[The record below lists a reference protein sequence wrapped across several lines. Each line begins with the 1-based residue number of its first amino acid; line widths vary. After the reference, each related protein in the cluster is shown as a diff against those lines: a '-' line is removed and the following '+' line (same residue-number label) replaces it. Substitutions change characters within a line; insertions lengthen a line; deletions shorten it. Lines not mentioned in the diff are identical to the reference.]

1 LRNDWN
7 FAIPD
12 CLRLQRIEIRVGEQ
26 GRGWFEKDASRN
38 NTADL
43 RLFHRHSRKISL
55 LKSDPSMALAAKGA
69 VNSCAELDSLFFGFW
84 MCRTQ
89 AGQC

>member
-1 LRNDWN
+1 MVWKR
-7 FAIPD
+7 
-12 CLRLQRIEIRVGEQ
+12 RVAQQHRRPQVISSALPENLA
-26 GRGWFEKDASRN
+26 FEA
-38 NTADL
+38 
-43 RLFHRHSRKISL
+43 
-55 LKSDPSMALAAKGA
+55 DPSMALAAKGA